1 MCHLCYEEK
10 RLAVNRR
17 NRLSLRQTVQQSGTS
32 LRVGGAKHPRNYMYF
47 NEVISMSRYRPRDL
61 AVPNFRWGEKN
72 KTRLSV
78 LKRRSDIR
86 ANINNNDDN
95 NDNSSSSRGSSRSNA
110 RQPEQRHD
118 KYDVF
123 RVRRRSFF
131 FSERIMWGDR
141 VQLIAFEMY
150 YGTSV

>member
-86 ANINNNDDN
+86 ANINNND
-95 NDNSSSSRGSSRSNA
+95 NDDSSSSRGSSRSNA

>member
-32 LRVGGAKHPRNYMYF
+32 LRIGGAKHPRNYMYF

-86 ANINNNDDN
+86 ANINNND

>member
-86 ANINNNDDN
+86 ANINNND

>member
-32 LRVGGAKHPRNYMYF
+32 LRIGGAKHPRNYMYF

-86 ANINNNDDN
+86 ANINNNDN
-95 NDNSSSSRGSSRSNA
+95 NNSSSSRGSSRSNA